1 MMFKINSMV
10 SLKVGEDDFIGQVVS
25 IENDVYLIRI
35 FDNMHYHATLSEL
48 KPFQHSSSSL

>member
-10 SLKVGEDDFIGQVVS
+10 SLKIGEDDFIGQVVS

>member
-10 SLKVGEDDFIGQVVS
+10 SLKIGEDNFIGQVVS

-35 FDNMHYHATLSEL
+35 FDNMHYHATSSEL
-48 KPFQHSSSSL
+48 KPFQPSKSSQ